1 MLEGKTMNFSKTEA
15 AIEAILFSMGE
26 AVPTRKIAEALELS
40 VDDVY
45 QVLLNMKDKYD
56 DHERGVMLL
65 EIDESF
71 QMCTKREYYEQ
82 VKKINFKLK
91 EFILTDVLIETL
103 SIVAYKQPVT
113 RAQIEAIRGVNSNHA
128 VNKLIEYNL
137 VSEVGRLEV
146 PGRPILFGTT
156 KDFLRGFGLQ
166 SVKELPEL
174 GAEALSHL
182 KEEVEQEMQLA
193 LPQEGLLG
201 DDQPIQFEEE
211 PVENKWTNLDEKM
224 NEVDGI
230 EEDQEEQEEQEEEQN
245 RVIDL
250 DNLVLTIDES

>member
-1 MLEGKTMNFSKTEA
+1 MNFSKTEA

-45 QVLLNMKDKYD
+45 QVLLNMKDKYEE
-56 DHERGVMLL
+56 HERGVMLL

-71 QMCTKREYYEQ
+71 QMCTKRAYYEQ
-82 VKKINFKLK
+82 VKKVNFKLK

-113 RAQIEAIRGVNSNHA
+113 RAQVEAIRGVNSNHA

-137 VSEVGRLEV
+137 VCEVGRLEV

-182 KEEVEQEMQLA
+182 KDEVEQEMQLT
-193 LPQEGLLG
+193 LPQDGSL
-201 DDQPIQFEEE
+201 DDQQPIRYEEE
-211 PVENKWTNLDEKM
+211 PVEQMTTDFDEKIE
-224 NEVDGI
+224 EV
-230 EEDQEEQEEQEEEQN
+230 EDQEEAYEEEQE

-250 DNLVLTIDES
+250 DNFVLTIDES

>member
-1 MLEGKTMNFSKTEA
+1 MNFSKTEA

-26 AVPTRKIAEALELS
+26 AVPTRKIAEAIELS

-56 DHERGVMLL
+56 EHERGVMLL

-71 QMCTKREYYEQ
+71 QMCTKRDYYEQ
-82 VKKINFKLK
+82 VKKVNFKLK

-113 RAQIEAIRGVNSNHA
+113 RAQIEAVRGVNSNHA

-137 VSEVGRLEV
+137 VCEVGRLEV
-146 PGRPILFGTT
+146 PGKPILFGTT

-182 KEEVEQEMQLA
+182 KEEVEQEMQLT
-193 LPQEGLLG
+193 LPQDGSTEE
-201 DDQPIQFEEE
+201 DQPIRFEEE
-211 PVENKWTNLDEKM
+211 LVESKMTDQVDEM
-224 NEVDGI
+224 DIV
-230 EEDQEEQEEQEEEQN
+230 EEMEEEQEEEQN

-250 DNLVLTIDES
+250 DNLVLIVDES

>member
-1 MLEGKTMNFSKTEA
+1 MNFSKTEA

-26 AVPTRKIAEALELS
+26 AVPTRKIAEAIELS

-56 DHERGVMLL
+56 EHERGVMLL

-71 QMCTKREYYEQ
+71 QMCTKRDYYEQ
-82 VKKINFKLK
+82 VKKVNFKLK

-137 VSEVGRLEV
+137 VCEVGRLEV
-146 PGRPILFGTT
+146 PGKPILFGTT

-182 KEEVEQEMQLA
+182 KEEVEQEMQLT
-193 LPQEGLLG
+193 LPQDEST
-201 DDQPIQFEEE
+201 DEDQPILFEEE
-211 PVENKWTNLDEKM
+211 PVDGKM
-224 NEVDGI
+224 NDQD
-230 EEDQEEQEEQEEEQN
+230 EEADSVVEMKEEQEEQEEEEN

-250 DNLVLTIDES
+250 DNLVLIVDES

>member
-1 MLEGKTMNFSKTEA
+1 MNFSKTEA

-40 VDDVY
+40 ADDVY

-56 DHERGVMLL
+56 EHERGVMLL

-71 QMCTKREYYEQ
+71 QMCTKRAYYEQ
-82 VKKINFKLK
+82 VKKVNFKLK

-113 RAQIEAIRGVNSNHA
+113 RAQIEAVRGVNSNHA

-137 VSEVGRLEV
+137 VCEIGRLEV
-146 PGRPILFGTT
+146 PGKPILFGTT

-182 KEEVEQEMQLA
+182 KDEVEQEMQLT
-193 LPQEGLLG
+193 LPQEE
-201 DDQPIQFEEE
+201 PIEDLEE
-211 PVENKWTNLDEKM
+211 T
-224 NEVDGI
+224 I
-230 EEDQEEQEEQEEEQN
+230 EEEQN

-250 DNLVLTIDES
+250 DDLVLIVDES